1 MPLDAI
7 QFRATLGRFASGVTI
22 LTMRDR
28 DGADHG
34 MTATSFSS
42 LSLDPPLILVCVNQ
56 AAAMFEALAQ
66 AQHVAVNI
74 LSAEQ
79 QGVAEA
85 FALKDAD
92 RFGGFSFQRGIGD
105 VPVLVG
111 ALAHLEC
118 EVHARHKAGDHTIIV
133 GLVQAASASEA
144 GDPLIYYRSGYRRLR
159 S

>member
-1 MPLDAI
+1 MPLDAS

-28 DGADHG
+28 AGADHG

-42 LSLDPPLILVCVNQ
+42 LSLEPPLILVCVNK
-56 AAAMFEALAQ
+56 AASMFEPLEQ
-66 AQHVAVNI
+66 AQHFAVNI

-79 QGVAEA
+79 QGVSQA
-85 FALKDAD
+85 FASRDAD
-92 RFGGFSFQRGIGD
+92 RFGGFTFERGIGD

-133 GLVQAASASEA
+133 GLVQAASSSEA
-144 GDPLIYYRSGYRRLR
+144 GDPLLYYRGGYRRLTT
-159 S
+159 